1 MLVYL
6 LRHAVAENS
15 AATDSARDLT
25 AHGLAQASSIT
36 EKFRQYSPAMD
47 RVLCSPYSRA
57 RQTADAVMTL
67 FPDIALTTD
76 DSITPDGDVYAVL
89 DAIEGYQVQHLLI
102 VSHNPFLSNLLS
114 VMVDGT
120 MESHRYVDN
129 ATLHCISMDIAA
141 PGCGEIVYTLQP

>member
-6 LRHAVAENS
+6 LRHAIAEDS
-15 AATDSARDLT
+15 AATDSVRDLT
-25 AHGLAQASSIT
+25 AEGLAQARSVT
-36 EKFRQYSPAMD
+36 EKFKRYSPAMD
-47 RVLCSPYSRA
+47 RVLCSPYTRA

-67 FPDIALTTD
+67 FPDLALTID
-76 DSITPDGDVYAVL
+76 ESIKPGGDVYAVM
-89 DAIEGYQVQHLLI
+89 DAIEEYDVQHLLI

-129 ATLHCISMDIAA
+129 ATLHCVSMDVVA
-141 PGCGEIVYTLQP
+141 PGCGEIMYTLEP